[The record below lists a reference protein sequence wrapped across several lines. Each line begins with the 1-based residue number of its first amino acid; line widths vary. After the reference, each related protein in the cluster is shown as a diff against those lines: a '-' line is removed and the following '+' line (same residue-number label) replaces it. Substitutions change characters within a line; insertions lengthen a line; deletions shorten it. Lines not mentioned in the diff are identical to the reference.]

1 MYKRVYNFLTE
12 NNVIYDFQFGFRQT
26 FFTSHALINPTENI
40 RQAVDE
46 EYLGCSI
53 FVELQKAFDTVDREI
68 LLFKLDYYVMR
79 VYQITGLN
87 PTFLIASNLFL

>member
-1 MYKRVYNFLTE
+1 MLKKIVEKLMYKRVYNFLTK

-26 FFTSHALINPTENI
+26 FSTSHALINPTENI

-53 FVELQKAFDTVDREI
+53 FVELTKSF
-68 LLFKLDYYVMR
+68 
-79 VYQITGLN
+79 
-87 PTFLIASNLFL
+87 